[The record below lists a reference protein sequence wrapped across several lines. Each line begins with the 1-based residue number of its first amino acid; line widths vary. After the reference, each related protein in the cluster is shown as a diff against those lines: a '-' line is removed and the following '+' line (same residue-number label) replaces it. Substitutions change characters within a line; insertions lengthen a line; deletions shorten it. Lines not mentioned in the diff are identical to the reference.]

1 MIFYLEHYA
10 FNTGPFMRGVLMH
23 VHASTDAQKH
33 LKCDNTH
40 AQIKVLTADYVP
52 ILMLLLN
59 SRLSLIIKLNLC

>member
-10 FNTGPFMRGVLMH
+10 FNTGPFMREVLMH

-40 AQIKVLTADYVP
+40 AQIKVLTAHFYY
-52 ILMLLLN
+52 
-59 SRLSLIIKLNLC
+59 LIACV